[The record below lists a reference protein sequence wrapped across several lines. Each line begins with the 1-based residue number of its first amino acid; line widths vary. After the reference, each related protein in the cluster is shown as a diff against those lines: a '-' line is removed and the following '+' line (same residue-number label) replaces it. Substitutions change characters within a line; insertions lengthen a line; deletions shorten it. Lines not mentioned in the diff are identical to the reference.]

1 MSVTKTCLTT
11 RKTCESTRSVDR
23 LTVHS
28 VRVIA
33 GAFLVTAVIA
43 FGLSGERALG
53 ATKPTSVTTSVPRTT
68 VAKSV
73 DQVDRAE
80 AAIPDFDLVDLRN
93 TKTVN
98 LASLRMPGRA
108 MLIWL
113 WAPN

>member
-1 MSVTKTCLTT
+1 MFRYENSLSMRGTGVTSPPSGRGHSL
-11 RKTCESTRSVDR
+11 RSV
-23 LTVHS
+23 LAS
-28 VRVIA
+28 A

-43 FGLSGERALG
+43 FGFSGEAAQG
-53 ATKPTSVTTSVPRTT
+53 AKAPVVTTSVVPKP
-68 VAKSV
+68 VE
-73 DQVDRAE
+73 RAE

-98 LASLRMPGRA
+98 LASLRTPGRA